1 MKKVK
6 LLDTI
11 ATLKPIPIERLQLVE
26 QNYTSIESLP
36 SGQVGTIVEVYEQEE
51 EYHYLVEFADT
62 QGCEYAMATLRADE
76 ILVLHYDLAIASD
89 LPHPQSLS
97 L

>member
-1 MKKVK
+1 MKKIE

-11 ATLKPIPIERLQLVE
+11 ATLKPIPIERLQLIE
-26 QNYTSIESLP
+26 EDYTSIVSLP
-36 SGQVGTIVEVYEQEE
+36 SGQVGTIVEVYEQE

-76 ILVLHYDLAIASD
+76 ILVLHYDVAIA
-89 LPHPQSLS
+89 
-97 L
+97 

>member
-1 MKKVK
+1 MKKAK

-26 QNYTSIESLP
+26 VSYTSIESLP
-36 SGQVGTIVEVYEQEE
+36 SGQVGTVVKAYEQEE

-76 ILVLHYDLAIASD
+76 ILVLHYDLAIA
-89 LPHPQSLS
+89 
-97 L
+97 

>member
-6 LLDTI
+6 LLDSI

-26 QNYTSIESLP
+26 EDYTSIESLP
-36 SGQVGTIVEVYEQEE
+36 SGQVGTIVEVYEQDE

-62 QGCEYAMATLRADE
+62 QGCEYAMATLKADE
-76 ILVLHYDLAIASD
+76 ILVLHYDLAIA
-89 LPHPQSLS
+89 
-97 L
+97 

>member
-1 MKKVK
+1 MKKIK

-26 QNYTSIESLP
+26 EDYTSIESLP
-36 SGQVGTIVEVYEQEE
+36 SGQVGTIVEVYQQEE

-76 ILVLHYDLAIASD
+76 ILVLHYDLAIA
-89 LPHPQSLS
+89 
-97 L
+97 

>member
-11 ATLKPIPIERLQLVE
+11 ATLKPIPIERLQLIE
-26 QNYTSIESLP
+26 EDYTSIESLP

-51 EYHYLVEFADT
+51 YHYLVEFADT
-62 QGCEYAMATLRADE
+62 QGSEYAIATLRADE
-76 ILVLHYDLAIASD
+76 ILVLHYDLAIV
-89 LPHPQSLS
+89 
-97 L
+97 

>member
-11 ATLKPIPIERLQLVE
+11 ATLKAIPIERLQLLE
-26 QNYTSIESLP
+26 ADYTSIESLP

-76 ILVLHYDLAIASD
+76 ILVLHYDLAIA
-89 LPHPQSLS
+89 
-97 L
+97 

>member
-11 ATLKPIPIERLQLVE
+11 ATLKSIPIERLQLVE
-26 QNYTSIESLP
+26 VPYTSIESLP
-36 SGQVGTIVEVYEQEE
+36 SGQVGTIVEVYEQQE

-76 ILVLHYDLAIASD
+76 ILVLHYDLAIA
-89 LPHPQSLS
+89 
-97 L
+97 

>member
-11 ATLKPIPIERLQLVE
+11 ATLKPIPIERLQLIE
-26 QNYTSIESLP
+26 EDYTSIESLP

-62 QGCEYAMATLRADE
+62 QGCEYAMAALRADE
-76 ILVLHYDLAIASD
+76 ILVLHYDLAIA
-89 LPHPQSLS
+89 
-97 L
+97 

>member
-11 ATLKPIPIERLQLVE
+11 ATLKPIPIERLQLLE
-26 QNYTSIESLP
+26 ADYTSIESLP

-62 QGCEYAMATLRADE
+62 QGSEYAMATLRADE
-76 ILVLHYDLAIASD
+76 ILVLHYDLAIA
-89 LPHPQSLS
+89 
-97 L
+97 

>member
-11 ATLKPIPIERLQLVE
+11 ATLKPIPIERLQLIE
-26 QNYTSIESLP
+26 ENYTSIESLP

-62 QGCEYAMATLRADE
+62 QGCEYAMATLKADE
-76 ILVLHYDLAIASD
+76 ILVLHYDLAIA
-89 LPHPQSLS
+89 
-97 L
+97 

>member
-1 MKKVK
+1 MKKAK

-26 QNYTSIESLP
+26 VLCTSIESLP

-76 ILVLHYDLAIASD
+76 ILVLHYDLAIA
-89 LPHPQSLS
+89 
-97 L
+97 

>member
-1 MKKVK
+1 MTKIK

-11 ATLKPIPIERLQLVE
+11 ATLKPIPIERLELVE
-26 QNYTSIESLP
+26 EDYTSIENLP

-62 QGCEYAMATLRADE
+62 QGCEYAMATLKADE
-76 ILVLHYDLAIASD
+76 ILVLHYDLAIA
-89 LPHPQSLS
+89 
-97 L
+97 

>member
-1 MKKVK
+1 MNKIK

-26 QNYTSIESLP
+26 EDYTSIKSLP
-36 SGQVGTIVEVYEQEE
+36 SGQVGTIVEVYEQE

-62 QGCEYAMATLRADE
+62 QGCEYAMATLRSDE
-76 ILVLHYDLAIASD
+76 ILVLHYDLAIA
-89 LPHPQSLS
+89 
-97 L
+97 

>member
-11 ATLKPIPIERLQLVE
+11 VTLKPISIGRLQLVQE
-26 QNYTSIESLP
+26 DYTSIESLP

-51 EYHYLVEFADT
+51 YHYLVDADT
-62 QGCEYAMATLRADE
+62 QGYEYAMATLRADE
-76 ILVLHYDLAIASD
+76 ILVLHYDLAIA
-89 LPHPQSLS
+89 
-97 L
+97 

>member
-6 LLDTI
+6 ILDTI
-11 ATLKPIPIERLQLVE
+11 ATLKPIPIGRLQLVE
-26 QNYTSIESLP
+26 EDYISIESLP

-62 QGCEYAMATLRADE
+62 QGSEYAMATLRADE
-76 ILVLHYDLAIASD
+76 ILVLHYDLAIA
-89 LPHPQSLS
+89 
-97 L
+97 

>member
-1 MKKVK
+1 MNKIK

-26 QNYTSIESLP
+26 EDYTSIESLP
-36 SGQVGTIVEVYEQEE
+36 SGQVGTIVEVYEQK
-51 EYHYLVEFADT
+51 EYYLVEFADT

-76 ILVLHYDLAIASD
+76 ILVLHYDLAIA
-89 LPHPQSLS
+89 
-97 L
+97 

>member
-11 ATLKPIPIERLQLVE
+11 STLQPISIERLQLVE
-26 QNYTSIESLP
+26 EDYTSIESLP
-36 SGQVGTIVEVYEQEE
+36 SGQVGTIVEVYEQDE

-62 QGCEYAMATLRADE
+62 QGCEYAMATLKADE
-76 ILVLHYDLAIASD
+76 ILVLHYDLAIA
-89 LPHPQSLS
+89 
-97 L
+97 

>member
-26 QNYTSIESLP
+26 EDYTSIESLP

-51 EYHYLVEFADT
+51 YYLAEFADT
-62 QGCEYAMATLRADE
+62 QGCKYAMATLRADE
-76 ILVLHYDLAIASD
+76 ILVLHYDLAIA
-89 LPHPQSLS
+89 
-97 L
+97 

>member
-26 QNYTSIESLP
+26 ENYTSIESLP

-62 QGCEYAMATLRADE
+62 QGCEYAMATLKADE
-76 ILVLHYDLAIASD
+76 ILVLHYDLAIA
-89 LPHPQSLS
+89 
-97 L
+97 

>member
-1 MKKVK
+1 MKKIK

-11 ATLKPIPIERLQLVE
+11 ATLKAIPIERLQLVE
-26 QNYTSIESLP
+26 EDYTSIESLP

-76 ILVLHYDLAIASD
+76 ILVLHYDLAIA
-89 LPHPQSLS
+89 
-97 L
+97 

>member
-1 MKKVK
+1 MNKIK

-26 QNYTSIESLP
+26 EDYTSIESLP

-51 EYHYLVEFADT
+51 EYHYLAEFADT

-76 ILVLHYDLAIASD
+76 ILVLHYDLAIA
-89 LPHPQSLS
+89 
-97 L
+97 

>member
-26 QNYTSIESLP
+26 DYTSIESLP

-51 EYHYLVEFADT
+51 YHYLVEFADT
-62 QGCEYAMATLRADE
+62 QGSEYAMATLRADE
-76 ILVLHYDLAIASD
+76 ILVLHYDLAIA
-89 LPHPQSLS
+89 
-97 L
+97 

>member
-26 QNYTSIESLP
+26 DYTSIESLP

-76 ILVLHYDLAIASD
+76 IFVLHYDLAIA
-89 LPHPQSLS
+89 
-97 L
+97 